1 MTTTILPRKKQG
13 SLSSLRENALQEYLQ
28 TEGRMPP
35 VRLIIKPL
43 DGSPSLIIQDFVTYT
58 FSSSILIPVD
68 TFSFTFAAPDG
79 PPFYEQ
85 VKEGD
90 QAVLEANGYSVSTGV
105 IDSIDISTDGD
116 SGEMITVTGRDLLC
130 QLEDQDAISVQD
142 KPIWANRAPL
152 LQAVKTL
159 IENTVIQKV
168 NLQDAPTGNYLF
180 ATEPGETK
188 MSALQR
194 FVEPL
199 NCIFWMEGDGSLK
212 VGKPNMRQGPSGEI
226 VVSKDRRY
234 SNVTAIK
241 VLRSATQIPNIIVP
255 IWSGQET
262 TQNRTPIG
270 QRVYN
275 AAEGP
280 NRLRSLKWNVPK
292 GVVVSTP
299 TASDPQSLAQV
310 NTIELANGQR
320 LRDDVFPIVGDS
332 AAGGSILQAYAKRE
346 IARANHKEVIVQA
359 SLPGHYNDNAQPF
372 VVDTCYNI
380 TYDRGSIEE
389 KMYLF
394 QVEYSMDRSGQRTNL
409 YFCRLGTIVAD
420 VRSS

>member
-1 MTTTILPRKKQG
+1 VL
-13 SLSSLRENALQEYLQ
+13 
-28 TEGRMPP
+28 
-35 VRLIIKPL
+35 
-43 DGSPSLIIQDFVTYT
+43 QDFISYS

-105 IDSIDISTDGD
+105 IDSIEIGIDGD
-116 SGEMITVTGRDLLC
+116 GGEMVTVTGRDLLC

-152 LQAVKTL
+152 IQAVKTL
-159 IENTVIQKV
+159 VENTVIQKV
-168 NLQDAPTGNYLF
+168 VLQDAPTGNYLF

-188 MSALQR
+188 LSALQR
-194 FVEPL
+194 FCEPL
-199 NCIFWMEGDGSLK
+199 NCIFWLSGDGSLV
-212 VGKPNMRQGPSGEI
+212 VGKPNMRQAPAGEI
-226 VVSKDRRY
+226 IVSKSRRY

-241 VLRSATQIPNIIVP
+241 VLRSSTQIPNIIVP
-255 IWSGQET
+255 IWSGQEA
-262 TQNRTPIG
+262 TQDRTPVG
-270 QRVYN
+270 QRIYN
-275 AAEGP
+275 AAAGP

-292 GVVVSTP
+292 GVVVSAP
-299 TASDPQSLAQV
+299 NGSDAQSLSQI

-320 LRDDVFPIVGDS
+320 LRDEVFPIVGDQ

-359 SLPGHYNDNAQPF
+359 SLPGHYNDNARPF
-372 VVDTCYNI
+372 QVDTCYNVS
-380 TYDRGSIEE
+380 YDRGSIEE

-394 QVEYSMDRSGQRTNL
+394 QVEYSMDRSGQRTLL

-420 VRSS
+420 VRSK